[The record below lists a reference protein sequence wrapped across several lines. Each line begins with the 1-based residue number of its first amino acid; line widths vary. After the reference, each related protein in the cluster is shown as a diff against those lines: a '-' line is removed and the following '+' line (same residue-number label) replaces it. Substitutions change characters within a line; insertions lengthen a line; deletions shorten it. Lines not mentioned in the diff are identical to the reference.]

1 VSTRRGRGRGDNG
14 LDAVLWSPLRD
25 VDPRVGEHLLD
36 VLHAA
41 EIAAYLEPSAD
52 VGEYTRTVS
61 LPSPPAD
68 RLFVDRSRVAEARA
82 LVAEQV
88 GPDER
93 HALPAAEPVRGPAPE
108 RAAVRADLDED
119 AEWAR
124 IVAAFEADN
133 GRPVVA
139 DQASDAPPPAPHEQA
154 VLDRPDEHYEPPV
167 PPPLP
172 VPAPASLYAVLLVV
186 AGVLLVGVPSLLRL
200 SADAGLV
207 LGVVFIAGGVAML
220 VSRMRDRSD
229 DGDDGAVV

>member
-1 VSTRRGRGRGDNG
+1 VSERRGRGRRDNG

-36 VLHAA
+36 VLHAVD
-41 EIAAYLEPSAD
+41 IAAYLEPSAD
-52 VGEYTRTVS
+52 VGPYTRTVS

-82 LVAEQV
+82 VVAAQVGTDERPAPAVPAREQV
-88 GPDER
+88 
-93 HALPAAEPVRGPAPE
+93 PE
-108 RAAVRADLDED
+108 RAAMRANLDED

-124 IVAAFEADN
+124 IVAAFEAEN
-133 GRPVVA
+133 GRPVIA
-139 DQASDAPPPAPHEQA
+139 DEPADAPAPAPHEPA
-154 VLDRPDEHYEPPV
+154 VLDRPDEHYEPPA

-172 VPAPASLYAVLLVV
+172 VPAPASLYAVLLVI
-186 AGVLLVGVPSLLRL
+186 AGVLLVGVPGLVRL

-207 LGVVFIAGGVAML
+207 IGVVFIAAGVFML